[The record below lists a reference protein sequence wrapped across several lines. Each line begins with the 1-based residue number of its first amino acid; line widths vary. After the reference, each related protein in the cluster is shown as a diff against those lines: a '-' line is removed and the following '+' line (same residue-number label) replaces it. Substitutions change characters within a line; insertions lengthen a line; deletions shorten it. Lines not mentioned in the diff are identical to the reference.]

1 MPYATQDAAEV
12 EAIEATLRSDAFVHD
27 PYSTLDRLRELD
39 PVHWSESIGG
49 WVLTRYDDVLT
60 TFKDTVDY
68 SNEGRLGRASEYLP
82 AEARGRLA
90 AFEAHYRTKGL
101 LHSDPPDHTRLRRL
115 VLRAF
120 SPRVIEALRPRI
132 QRIVDD
138 LLDRVQADGG
148 MEIIDDLAFALPVT
162 VLAELLGVP
171 VSHGARFGRWADRL
185 LAFQGVNRPDEEVLL
200 AAQRA
205 LLEARAYLADLIEQR
220 RRAPG
225 DDLISMLTART
236 DDGESL
242 TDDEIINTGITLLTA
257 GHETTTSLIGNGLFT
272 LLSHP
277 DQWDRVRAD
286 PTLVK
291 PFLEEALRY
300 ESPVSRQ
307 PRLVTRDIELRG
319 RTLQAGQLAFQMLGA
334 ANRDPARFPDPTT
347 FDVTRS
353 PNRHVAFGQGIHF
366 CIGAPLSRTEGEVV
380 FAAILERLPRIRLAS
395 AEPTWDVRKANSRV
409 LCSLPVTF

>member
-1 MPYATQDAAEV
+1 MLDGTHDATEI
-12 EAIEATLRSDAFVHD
+12 EAIEGTLRTDAFVHD
-27 PYSTLDRLRELD
+27 PYATLDRLRELD

-49 WVLTRYDDVLT
+49 WLLTRYDDVLA
-60 TFKDTVDY
+60 TFKNTADF

-120 SPRVIEALRPRI
+120 SPRVIESMRPRI

-138 LLDRVQADGG
+138 LLDKVQADGR
-148 MEIIDDLAFALPVT
+148 MEVIDELASALPVT

-171 VSHGARFGRWADRL
+171 ASHGQQFRAWADDL
-185 LAFQGVNRPDEEVLL
+185 LAFQGVNRPDETVLL
-200 AAQRA
+200 AAQQA
-205 LLEARAYLADLIEQR
+205 LLAVRAYLTGLIEDR

-225 DDLISMLTART
+225 EDLISMLTATT

-242 TDDEIINTGITLLTA
+242 TDDEIINTGVTLLTA

-277 DQWDRVRAD
+277 DQWHAVRAD
-286 PTLVK
+286 PALIK

-307 PRLVTRDIELRG
+307 PRIVTRDIELRG
-319 RTLQAGQLAFQMLGA
+319 RTLRAGQLAFQMLGA
-334 ANRDPARFPDPTT
+334 ANRDPSRFSEPAT
-347 FDVTRS
+347 FDITRS
-353 PNRHVAFGQGIHF
+353 PNRHIAFGQGIHF

-380 FAAILERLPRIRLAS
+380 FAAIIERLPRIRLVS